1 MASSHQGIV
10 PINNQVAL
18 NSDEF
23 IVSKTDIKGKI
34 VYANRTFMR
43 ISGFSEPKLLGQP
56 HSLIRH
62 PDMPRGAF
70 YLLWKTLQQGDEFFG
85 FVKNLCADGSYYWVF
100 ANITPDYD
108 ADGRLHGY
116 YSVRRKPSAAALLEI
131 SPVYRK
137 MLEIEAAVSA
147 PQAPAQSLAWLEQV
161 LAEKGTNY
169 EDFILRLQDQ

>member
-169 EDFILRLQDQ
+169 EDFILQLQDQ